1 MTTSKDDYLMPNGN
15 FLSEGIKPKVL
26 AQLHEF
32 YISGE
37 ITSPDTYVEVF
48 DTIRHARDN
57 DTVKIYINSF
67 GGDLFS
73 AIQFMRVMSDSEA
86 YVVCSVEGACMSA
99 ATMIFLAA
107 DAVEIT
113 PHSSFMVHNYSSG
126 AFGKGGELYHQIQHE
141 RRWSENLLK
150 EVYKDFLTD
159 SEIEH
164 VLENKDLWMD
174 VDEVVLR
181 MEERERLRKETNS
194 KTK

>member
-1 MTTSKDDYLMPNGN
+1 MPNGN

>member
-1 MTTSKDDYLMPNGN
+1 MTPCKDDYDPREYGYA
-15 FLSEGIKPKVL
+15 SIRPKTV
-26 AQLHEF
+26 AQIHEF

-37 ITSPDTYVEVF
+37 ITSPETYVDVF
-48 DTIRHARDN
+48 DTIRHAREN

-73 AIQFMRVMSDSEA
+73 AIQFMRVISDSEA

-126 AFGKGGELYHQIQHE
+126 AFGKGGEMYHQIQHE
-141 RRWSENLLK
+141 RKWSERLLK
-150 EVYKDFLTD
+150 EVYEDFLTEE
-159 SEIEH
+159 EIRH

-181 MEERERLRKETNS
+181 MEEREALRKE
-194 KTK
+194 KDGKVAKG